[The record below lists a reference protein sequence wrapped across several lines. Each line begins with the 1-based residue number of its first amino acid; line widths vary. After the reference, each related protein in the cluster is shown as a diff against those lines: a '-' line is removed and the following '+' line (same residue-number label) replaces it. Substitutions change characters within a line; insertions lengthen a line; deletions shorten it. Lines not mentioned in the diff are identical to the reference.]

1 MHVNSIHIIFILVIS
16 IAIDIMSLKAHM
28 TEGDWMPRQHKQGNG
43 TDADTAVPIEFYSM
57 PGHLIRRL
65 HQASQAAFDAEIASA
80 GFDLTPVQFA
90 ALYVAAARPGL
101 DQASLASAI
110 AFDRATTGG
119 VIDRLEAK
127 GLLRRE
133 IAKGDRRSRLIYA
146 QPAGIEMIER
156 ALPAVRK
163 VQEII
168 LQGLNAQERI
178 AFGRLARKA
187 LAGTQATSRAAAD
200 AAKAT

>member
-1 MHVNSIHIIFILVIS
+1 
-16 IAIDIMSLKAHM
+16 
-28 TEGDWMPRQHKQGNG
+28 
-43 TDADTAVPIEFYSM
+43 M

-65 HQASQAAFDAEIASA
+65 HQASQAAFDAEVTNA

-133 IAKGDRRSRLIYA
+133 MAKGDRRSRLIYA
-146 QPAGIEMIER
+146 QPAGIEMIQR

-168 LQGLNAQERI
+168 LQGLSEQEKI
-178 AFGRLARKA
+178 TFGRLARKA
-187 LAGTQATSRAAAD
+187 LAGAGTPSGAAEASETSKRAQS
-200 AAKAT
+200 

>member
-1 MHVNSIHIIFILVIS
+1 MC
-16 IAIDIMSLKAHM
+16 
-28 TEGDWMPRQHKQGNG
+28 TERLAGGEGMPRQRKQGNG
-43 TDADTAVPIEFYSM
+43 ADADTAVPIEFYSM

-65 HQASQAAFDAEIASA
+65 HQASQAAFDAEVTNA

-133 IAKGDRRSRLIYA
+133 MAKGDRRSRLIYA
-146 QPAGIEMIER
+146 QPAGMEMIER

-168 LQGLNAQERI
+168 LQGLSEQEKT

-187 LAGTQATSRAAAD
+187 LAGAATARPAEDRETSKRV
-200 AAKAT
+200 KL